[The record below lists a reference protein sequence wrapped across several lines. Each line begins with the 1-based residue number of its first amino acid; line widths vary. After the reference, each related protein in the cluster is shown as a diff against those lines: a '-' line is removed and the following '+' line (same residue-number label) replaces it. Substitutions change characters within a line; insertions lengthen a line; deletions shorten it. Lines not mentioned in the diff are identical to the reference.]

1 MNWLKVVRGLRSLV
15 WAAAT
20 GLSAYE
26 VWYLEHR
33 IKLLEMSAPQAA
45 AAAGVVLAELFSL
58 YVAVRGLDCTLELRE
73 RRLLEN
79 AALLKAPG

>member
-20 GLSAYE
+20 GLSGYE
-26 VWYLEHR
+26 VWYMQHR

-45 AAAGVVLAELFSL
+45 AAAGIVLTELMSL
-58 YVAVRGLDCTLELRE
+58 YITVRGLDCTLELWERGLRE
-73 RRLLEN
+73 
-79 AALLKAPG
+79 KAILPPAPV